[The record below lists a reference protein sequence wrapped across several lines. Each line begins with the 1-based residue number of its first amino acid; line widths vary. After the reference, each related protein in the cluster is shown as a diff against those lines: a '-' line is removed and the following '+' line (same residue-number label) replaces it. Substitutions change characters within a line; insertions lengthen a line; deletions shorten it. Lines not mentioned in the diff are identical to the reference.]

1 MIRVFFIFVVLP
13 FCICL
18 SVRPVCGRDRP
29 EIRRSFELA
38 GQVDETK
45 IYRVSVSVRN
55 LDTLFLSSIFIPYDQ
70 SSWRFSVPPEKTWQ
84 ASFLDIGGSA
94 RAGTGL
100 WRERISQERWYP
112 VSDRVWIADCELG
125 GVEMG
130 GTVILAFYA
139 SVDASINMEGKP
151 LRIAYGTCGEEML
164 ASAPEY
170 WSSTAGLL
178 LERVS
183 NLDTIQVYR
192 YSGRADTLT
201 IYNAVLWGEPDAPEG
216 WDLVGY
222 DGSRAVFA
230 RKEGLGQAAFE
241 IGWRDSVGT
250 TGLVNWAEG
259 SPGVDYGFAPGPGFA
274 QYSLLDTIVVAR
286 ESEWGALFHGLAVV
300 CVFLTGVLVSLRLR
314 RRKGR

>member
-1 MIRVFFIFVVLP
+1 MRVFFIFVALP

-18 SVRPVCGRDRP
+18 SGRPACGRNRP
-29 EIRRSFELA
+29 EIRRSFELV
-38 GQVDETK
+38 GQVEEMKT
-45 IYRVSVSVRN
+45 YRISVSIRN
-55 LDTLFLSSIFIPYDQ
+55 QDTLFLSSIFIPYDQ
-70 SSWRFSVPPEKTWQ
+70 SSWRFSVPSEKTWQ

-94 RAGTGL
+94 RAGTGV
-100 WRERISQERWYP
+100 WKERIDQERWYP

-130 GTVILAFYA
+130 GTVILVFYA
-139 SVDASINMEGKP
+139 SVDVSINMEGKP

-183 NLDTIQVYR
+183 NLNTSQVYR
-192 YSGRADTLT
+192 YSGRADTLI
-201 IYNAVLWGEPDAPEG
+201 IYNAMLWGEPDAPEG

-222 DGSRAVFA
+222 DNSRAVFA
-230 RKEGLGQAAFE
+230 RKEALGQAAFK

-259 SPGVDYGFAPGPGFA
+259 TPSANYGFAPGPGSA
-274 QYSLLDTIVVAR
+274 QYSLLDTLMVVR
-286 ESEWGALFHGLAVV
+286 ESEWRTLFHGLLVV
-300 CVFLTGVLVSLRLR
+300 CVFLAGVLVSLRLR